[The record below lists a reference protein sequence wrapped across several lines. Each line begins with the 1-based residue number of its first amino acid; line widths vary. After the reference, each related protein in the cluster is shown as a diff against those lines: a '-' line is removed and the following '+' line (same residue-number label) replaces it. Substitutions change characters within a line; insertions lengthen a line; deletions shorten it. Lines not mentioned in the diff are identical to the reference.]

1 MVAVMARTGVCV
13 DCVCVDVEVVAE
25 EEGGGAGAPSLPR
38 KEPPVGAFAN
48 SVASMLIIHK

>member
-1 MVAVMARTGVCV
+1 MARTGVCV